1 MMGTERNRQEA
12 VLPAAVCSLQPV
24 EALVLNS
31 VTSENTKR
39 AYSRALR
46 DFVSWFVGSG
56 QRTLTKAVVDRYR
69 TQLEAKGLASST
81 INLRLSALRKLAA
94 EAADNDLLDVHIAS
108 GIMRVRSLR
117 AHGVRTGNW
126 LTADQAEALCL
137 LPDITT
143 LRGLRDRSILALLI
157 GCGLRRMELV
167 HLTIEHI
174 QQRDGRW
181 AIVDLIGKG
190 NRVRTVPLPNWAK
203 PIIDRWT
210 EAAGIASGRI
220 IRAVSKGQQVWGSGI
235 TAQALFNIVCGYGID
250 LKLGIAPHDLRRTF
264 ARLAHKGRAPIE
276 QIQLSLGHSSIQT
289 TERYLGV
296 RQDLADAP
304 CDHLGLRL

>member
-1 MMGTERNRQEA
+1 MQETG
-12 VLPAAVCSLQPV
+12 LPVPLCSFEPV
-24 EALVLNS
+24 EALVLDS
-31 VTSENTKR
+31 VTSGNTKR
-39 AYSRALR
+39 AYRRALR
-46 DFVSWFVGSG
+46 DFMSWFVLSG
-56 QRTLTKAVVDRYR
+56 QRTLTKAVVHQYR
-69 TQLEAKGLASST
+69 TELEAEHLASST
-81 INLRLSALRKLAA
+81 INLRLSAVRKLAA
-94 EAADNDLLDVHIAS
+94 EAADNGLLDVHIAA
-108 GIMRVRSLR
+108 GIVRVRSIR

-126 LTADQAEALCL
+126 LTADQAETLCL
-137 LPDITT
+137 LPDVTT
-143 LRGLRDRSILALLI
+143 LRGLRDRAILALLI
-157 GCGLRRMELV
+157 GCGLRRTELV
-167 HLTIEHI
+167 HLTVEHI

-210 EAAGIASGRI
+210 EAAGVASGRI

-235 TAQALFNIVCGYGID
+235 TAQALFNIVRGYGID

-264 ARLAHKGRAPIE
+264 AKLAHKGRAPIE

-296 RQDLADAP
+296 RQDLTDAP